1 MTKQPGLT
9 PAQRSAFF
17 RALSAA
23 SIELGLDTAE
33 DRETYRKTVMREET
47 GKEHL
52 AQLSRTKDFDACMRR
67 FAADAG
73 DFETASRFAIS
84 DDARK
89 AAILRICC
97 AQVLQLKGCVAGTTE
112 AADYLAG
119 IVEQAR
125 VPCGR
130 DIHDS
135 SFWMDCAPGSLMTL
149 FRSSTPTGG
158 DSCAAF
164 SILAPLGR
172 SSSSIP
178 ASSTSLCRTAVCE
191 SNTSLAHTALSRLC
205 GSMSGESRDGQG
217 LLPVMPMA
225 QSRLSGRE
233 GAIPMRAPHLLRSA
247 GAVCLRRRPQV
258 QSR

>member
-17 RALSAA
+17 RALEAA

-73 DFETASRFAIS
+73 DYEAASRFAIA

-89 AAILRICC
+89 AALVRICC
-97 AQVLQLKGCVAGTTE
+97 AQVMQLKGCTAGTTE
-112 AADYLAG
+112 AADYLSG

-135 SFWMDCAPGSLMTL
+135 SFWMDCAPGSLLTL
-149 FRSSTPTGG
+149 FQ
-158 DSCAAF
+158 
-164 SILAPLGR
+164 ILDTHRRRLLRGILDP
-172 SSSSIP
+172 
-178 ASSTSLCRTAVCE
+178 RTARTFIKFDPGIVYQPLPDGGMQIKYVPRAYSSLE
-191 SNTSLAHTALSRLC
+191 SVRVNVRGVA
-205 GSMSGESRDGQG
+205 
-217 LLPVMPMA
+217 
-225 QSRLSGRE
+225 
-233 GAIPMRAPHLLRSA
+233 
-247 GAVCLRRRPQV
+247 
-258 QSR
+258 

>member
-1 MTKQPGLT
+1 MPKKSSGLT

-17 RALSAA
+17 RALQAA
-23 SIELGLDTAE
+23 SIELGHDTPEA
-33 DRETYRKTVMREET
+33 REAYRKAVMHDEC

-73 DFETASRFAIS
+73 NFEEAARFALG

-130 DIHDS
+130 DVRDS
-135 SFWMDCAPGSLMTL
+135 SFWMDCAPGNILVL
-149 FRSSTPTGG
+149 FQ
-158 DSCAAF
+158 
-164 SILAPLGR
+164 ILDTHRRRLLRG
-172 SSSSIP
+172 
-178 ASSTSLCRTAVCE
+178 LLDGRTARTFLGFDPSIVYE
-191 SNTSLAHTALSRLC
+191 PSENGGLSITYDAHAYETLTSVRIH
-205 GSMSGESRDGQG
+205 
-217 LLPVMPMA
+217 
-225 QSRLSGRE
+225 
-233 GAIPMRAPHLLRSA
+233 IRSA
-247 GAVCLRRRPQV
+247 AA
-258 QSR
+258 

>member
-23 SIELGLDTAE
+23 SIEFGHDTPAA
-33 DRETYRKTVMREET
+33 REAYRREVMREET

-73 DFETASRFAIS
+73 DYEAASRFAIA

-89 AAILRICC
+89 AALVRICC
-97 AQVLQLKGCVAGTTE
+97 AQVMQLKGCTAGTTE
-112 AADYLAG
+112 AADYLSG

-135 SFWMDCAPGSLMTL
+135 SFWMDCAPGSLLTL
-149 FRSSTPTGG
+149 FQ
-158 DSCAAF
+158 
-164 SILAPLGR
+164 ILDTHRRRLLRGILDP
-172 SSSSIP
+172 
-178 ASSTSLCRTAVCE
+178 RTARTFIKFDPGIVYQPLPDGGLRIKYVPRAYSSLE
-191 SNTSLAHTALSRLC
+191 SVRVNVRGVA
-205 GSMSGESRDGQG
+205 
-217 LLPVMPMA
+217 
-225 QSRLSGRE
+225 
-233 GAIPMRAPHLLRSA
+233 
-247 GAVCLRRRPQV
+247 
-258 QSR
+258 

>member
-23 SIELGLDTAE
+23 SIELGHDTPAA
-33 DRETYRKTVMREET
+33 REAYRREVMREET

-73 DFETASRFAIS
+73 DYEAASRFAIA

-89 AAILRICC
+89 AALVRICC
-97 AQVLQLKGCVAGTTE
+97 AQVMQLKGCTAGTTE
-112 AADYLAG
+112 AADYLSG

-135 SFWMDCAPGSLMTL
+135 SFWMDCAPGSLLTL
-149 FRSSTPTGG
+149 FQ
-158 DSCAAF
+158 
-164 SILAPLGR
+164 ILDTHR
-172 SSSSIP
+172 
-178 ASSTSLCRTAVCE
+178 R
-191 SNTSLAHTALSRLC
+191 R
-205 GSMSGESRDGQG
+205 
-217 LLPVMPMA
+217 
-225 QSRLSGRE
+225 
-233 GAIPMRAPHLLRSA
+233 LLRGILDPRA
-247 GAVCLRRRPQV
+247 ARTFIKFDPGIVYQPLPDGGLRIKYVPRAYSSLESVRV
-258 QSR
+258 NVRGVA

>member
-17 RALSAA
+17 RALQAA

-73 DFETASRFAIS
+73 DYEAASRFAIA

-89 AAILRICC
+89 AALVRICC
-97 AQVLQLKGCVAGTTE
+97 AQVMQLKGCTAGTTE
-112 AADYLAG
+112 AADYLSG

-135 SFWMDCAPGSLMTL
+135 SFWMDCAPGSLLTL
-149 FRSSTPTGG
+149 FQ
-158 DSCAAF
+158 
-164 SILAPLGR
+164 ILDTHRRRLLRGILDP
-172 SSSSIP
+172 
-178 ASSTSLCRTAVCE
+178 RTARTFIKFDPGIVYQPLPDGE
-191 SNTSLAHTALSRLC
+191 MRIKYVPRAYSSLETVRVNVRGVA
-205 GSMSGESRDGQG
+205 
-217 LLPVMPMA
+217 
-225 QSRLSGRE
+225 
-233 GAIPMRAPHLLRSA
+233 
-247 GAVCLRRRPQV
+247 
-258 QSR
+258 

>member
-73 DFETASRFAIS
+73 DYEAASRFAIA

-89 AAILRICC
+89 AALVRICC
-97 AQVLQLKGCVAGTTE
+97 AQVMQLKGCTAGTTE
-112 AADYLAG
+112 AADYLTG

-130 DIHDS
+130 DARDS
-135 SFWMDCAPGSLMTL
+135 SFWMDCAPGSLLTL
-149 FRSSTPTGG
+149 FQ
-158 DSCAAF
+158 
-164 SILAPLGR
+164 ILDTHRRRLLRGILDP
-172 SSSSIP
+172 
-178 ASSTSLCRTAVCE
+178 RTARTFIRFDPGIVYKPLPDGGMRIKYVPRAYSSLE
-191 SNTSLAHTALSRLC
+191 SVRVNVRGVA
-205 GSMSGESRDGQG
+205 
-217 LLPVMPMA
+217 
-225 QSRLSGRE
+225 
-233 GAIPMRAPHLLRSA
+233 
-247 GAVCLRRRPQV
+247 
-258 QSR
+258 

>member
-1 MTKQPGLT
+1 MKTEKPKKSSGLT

-17 RALSAA
+17 RALQAA
-23 SIELGLDTAE
+23 SIELGHATSE
-33 DRETYRKTVMREET
+33 EREAYRKTVMREET

-73 DFETASRFAIS
+73 NYEEAARFAIA

-97 AQVLQLKGCVAGTTE
+97 AQVLQLKGCVMGTTE

-130 DIHDS
+130 NLIDS
-135 SFWMDCAPGSLMTL
+135 SFWLDVNPDSLTVL
-149 FRSSTPTGG
+149 FQILDTHRRRLLRGLLDGRAARAFLGFDPSIVYQPRSSGG
-158 DSCAAF
+158 L
-164 SILAPLGR
+164 SITYDAH
-172 SSSSIP
+172 
-178 ASSTSLCRTAVCE
+178 AYD
-191 SNTSLAHTALSRLC
+191 SLASVRIC
-205 GSMSGESRDGQG
+205 
-217 LLPVMPMA
+217 
-225 QSRLSGRE
+225 
-233 GAIPMRAPHLLRSA
+233 IRSA
-247 GAVCLRRRPQV
+247 AA
-258 QSR
+258 

>member
-17 RALSAA
+17 RALQAA
-23 SIELGLDTAE
+23 SIELGHATPE
-33 DRETYRKTVMREET
+33 EREAYRKAVMREEC

-73 DFETASRFAIS
+73 DYEAASRFAIA

-89 AAILRICC
+89 AALVRICC
-97 AQVLQLKGCVAGTTE
+97 AQVMQLKGCTACTTE
-112 AADYLAG
+112 AADYLSG

-135 SFWMDCAPGSLMTL
+135 SFWMDCAPGSLLTL
-149 FRSSTPTGG
+149 FQ
-158 DSCAAF
+158 
-164 SILAPLGR
+164 ILDTHRRILLRGILDP
-172 SSSSIP
+172 
-178 ASSTSLCRTAVCE
+178 RTARTFIKFDPGIVYQPLPDGGMRIKYVPRAYSSLE
-191 SNTSLAHTALSRLC
+191 SVRVNVRGVA
-205 GSMSGESRDGQG
+205 
-217 LLPVMPMA
+217 
-225 QSRLSGRE
+225 
-233 GAIPMRAPHLLRSA
+233 
-247 GAVCLRRRPQV
+247 
-258 QSR
+258 

>member
-97 AQVLQLKGCVAGTTE
+97 AQVMQLKGCTAGTTE
-112 AADYLAG
+112 AADYLSG

-130 DIHDS
+130 DILDS
-135 SFWMDCAPGSLMTL
+135 SFWMDCAPGSLLTL
-149 FRSSTPTGG
+149 FQ
-158 DSCAAF
+158 
-164 SILAPLGR
+164 ILDTHRRRLLRGILDP
-172 SSSSIP
+172 
-178 ASSTSLCRTAVCE
+178 RTARTSIKFDPGIVYQPLPDGGLRIKYAPRAYSSLE
-191 SNTSLAHTALSRLC
+191 SVRVNVRGVA
-205 GSMSGESRDGQG
+205 
-217 LLPVMPMA
+217 
-225 QSRLSGRE
+225 
-233 GAIPMRAPHLLRSA
+233 
-247 GAVCLRRRPQV
+247 
-258 QSR
+258 

>member
-17 RALSAA
+17 RALQAA

-73 DFETASRFAIS
+73 DYEAASRFAIA

-89 AAILRICC
+89 AALVRICC
-97 AQVLQLKGCVAGTTE
+97 AQVMQLKGCTAGTTE
-112 AADYLAG
+112 AADYLSG

-135 SFWMDCAPGSLMTL
+135 SFWMDCAPGSLLTL
-149 FRSSTPTGG
+149 FQ
-158 DSCAAF
+158 
-164 SILAPLGR
+164 ILDTHRRRLLRGILDP
-172 SSSSIP
+172 
-178 ASSTSLCRTAVCE
+178 RTARTFIKFDPGIVYQPLPDGE
-191 SNTSLAHTALSRLC
+191 MRIKYVPRAYSSLETVRVNVR
-205 GSMSGESRDGQG
+205 GVE
-217 LLPVMPMA
+217 
-225 QSRLSGRE
+225 
-233 GAIPMRAPHLLRSA
+233 
-247 GAVCLRRRPQV
+247 
-258 QSR
+258 

>member
-1 MTKQPGLT
+1 MPKKSSGLT

-17 RALSAA
+17 RALAAA
-23 SIELGLDTAE
+23 SIELGHDTPE
-33 DRETYRKTVMREET
+33 SRESYRKTVMREET

-73 DFETASRFAIS
+73 DYETASRFAIA

-89 AAILRICC
+89 AALVRICC

-130 DIHDS
+130 DVHDS
-135 SFWMDCAPGSLMTL
+135 SFWMDCAPGSVLTL
-149 FRSSTPTGG
+149 FQ
-158 DSCAAF
+158 
-164 SILAPLGR
+164 ILDTHR
-172 SSSSIP
+172 
-178 ASSTSLCRTAVCE
+178 R
-191 SNTSLAHTALSRLC
+191 RLL
-205 GSMSGESRDGQG
+205 RG
-217 LLPVMPMA
+217 LLDGRAGRAFLGFDASVVYSLPP
-225 QSRLSGRE
+225 SGGISLSYD
-233 GAIPMRAPHLLRSA
+233 AHAYDTLTSVKIHI
-247 GAVCLRRRPQV
+247 RPAA
-258 QSR
+258 

>member
-73 DFETASRFAIS
+73 DYEAASRFAIA

-89 AAILRICC
+89 AALVRICC
-97 AQVLQLKGCVAGTTE
+97 AQVMQLKGCTAGTTE
-112 AADYLAG
+112 AADYLSG

-135 SFWMDCAPGSLMTL
+135 SFWMDCAPDSLMTL
-149 FRSSTPTGG
+149 FQ
-158 DSCAAF
+158 
-164 SILAPLGR
+164 ILDTHRRRLLRGILDP
-172 SSSSIP
+172 
-178 ASSTSLCRTAVCE
+178 RTARTFIRFDPGIVYQPLPDGGMRIKYVPRAY
-191 SNTSLAHTALSRLC
+191 SSLETVRVNVRGVA
-205 GSMSGESRDGQG
+205 
-217 LLPVMPMA
+217 
-225 QSRLSGRE
+225 
-233 GAIPMRAPHLLRSA
+233 
-247 GAVCLRRRPQV
+247 
-258 QSR
+258 

>member
-17 RALSAA
+17 RALQAA

-73 DFETASRFAIS
+73 DYEAASRFAIA

-89 AAILRICC
+89 AALVRICC
-97 AQVLQLKGCVAGTTE
+97 AQVMQLKGCTAGTTE
-112 AADYLAG
+112 AADYLSG

-135 SFWMDCAPGSLMTL
+135 SFWMDCAPGSPLTL
-149 FRSSTPTGG
+149 FQ
-158 DSCAAF
+158 
-164 SILAPLGR
+164 ILDTHRRRLLRGILDP
-172 SSSSIP
+172 
-178 ASSTSLCRTAVCE
+178 RTARTFIKFDPGIVYQPLPDGE
-191 SNTSLAHTALSRLC
+191 MRIKYVPRAYSSLETVRVNVRGVS
-205 GSMSGESRDGQG
+205 
-217 LLPVMPMA
+217 
-225 QSRLSGRE
+225 
-233 GAIPMRAPHLLRSA
+233 
-247 GAVCLRRRPQV
+247 
-258 QSR
+258 